1 MPQRVVID
9 MERPY
14 GIGAEEFGDN
24 EVKSSHDECQ
34 TCLPSRFSVHRRL
47 GAPAAEAENE
57 LADADVL
64 DLRSMEAGIELTTWF
79 KHEARRVYA
88 MLDESPTDALRRRLI
103 AFLERHG
110 LPATA
115 RDIQANCSWL
125 KEPGTAEAALEDL
138 ARSGVGTWIPSPE
151 GSPGRPTR
159 RFRLAG

>member
-1 MPQRVVID
+1 VIHLV
-9 MERPY
+9 RW
-14 GIGAEEFGDN
+14 GAGD
-24 EVKSSHDECQ
+24 
-34 TCLPSRFSVHRRL
+34 PSL
-47 GAPAAEAENE
+47 T
-57 LADADVL
+57 DADVL
-64 DLRSMEAGIELTTWF
+64 DVRSMEAGIELTAWF

-110 LPATA
+110 LPA

-138 ARSGVGTWIPSPE
+138 ARSGVGTWILSPV